1 MDLLNGELGSSG
13 DICETSTVDG
23 NKVTSVEAE
32 RVCNMKEKEVEDPA
46 TVSAIKMEPNVSG
59 LSVVTVT
66 HISHMLYTV
75 WPARVSVC

>member
-1 MDLLNGELGSSG
+1 M
-13 DICETSTVDG
+13 
-23 NKVTSVEAE
+23 EAE
-32 RVCNMKEKEVEDPA
+32 RVCNMKEKEVVERA

-59 LSVVTVT
+59 LSVANVT